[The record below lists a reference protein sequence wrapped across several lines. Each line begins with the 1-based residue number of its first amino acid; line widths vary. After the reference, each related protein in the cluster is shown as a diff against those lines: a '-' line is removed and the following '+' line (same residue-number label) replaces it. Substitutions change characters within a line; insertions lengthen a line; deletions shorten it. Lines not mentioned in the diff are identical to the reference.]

1 MQGEVALAIKISM
14 CGVIQKMQIKFPVT
28 ADSRVHHSNTHV
40 KCEDARRR
48 GDMKKEMG
56 GKGWEV
62 EGRQGVTAHP
72 STVWLCPSCRMFPSM
87 GVYTQFSE
95 LWNNHEREDRVW
107 MGSSRTIKLCRNI
120 VFILF
125 YCPQLCT
132 HDLVPIGR
140 HVTTAGDTCVGP
152 AVTSQCPARLL
163 STVVAPYI
171 VRVEFICDMVQ
182 WARSQ
187 KPVCQFH
194 FTKLAQAAEQKT

>member
-1 MQGEVALAIKISM
+1 MS
-14 CGVIQKMQIKFPVT
+14 PP
-28 ADSRVHHSNTHV
+28 THPT
-40 KCEDARRR
+40 K
-48 GDMKKEMG
+48 
-56 GKGWEV
+56 
-62 EGRQGVTAHP
+62 
-72 STVWLCPSCRMFPSM
+72 VWLCPSCRMFPSM
-87 GVYTQFSE
+87 GVYTQFSK

-120 VFILF
+120 VFTLF

-132 HDLVPIGR
+132 HDLVPCAR

-182 WARSQ
+182 WDE
-187 KPVCQFH
+187 P
-194 FTKLAQAAEQKT
+194 KTGLLVSFYKASTGSRTEEMKNCK